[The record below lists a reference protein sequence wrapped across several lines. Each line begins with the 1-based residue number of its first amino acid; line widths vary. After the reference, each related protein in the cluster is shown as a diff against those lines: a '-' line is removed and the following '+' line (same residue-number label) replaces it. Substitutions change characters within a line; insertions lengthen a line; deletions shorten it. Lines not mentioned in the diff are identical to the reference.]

1 MSDTSQ
7 TTRRSNSQF
16 EDLRHRIIELESI
29 QDEFEETKQRLAAER
44 TFSESIIA
52 SLPGLF
58 FMVDDKGLYHRWNK
72 NLEEL
77 LGYTTEEIML
87 RDCRDF
93 VPREDRERIFEAIEI
108 GFKEGSFT
116 LEYSNLT
123 KDGRTIPFCAKGVGV
138 EIGGRPYIIGV
149 ELNLSELRKA
159 EKALRESEAHL
170 HSLME
175 TATNFAVYRL
185 AFESGDPK
193 RVKVIFVSPSII
205 DLLGVKEPMIFEN
218 WTENTHPDDSERIM
232 AAHFTLP
239 RPERTEEIMRVFHP
253 HMDEWRWIQFLST
266 SMFDNDGR
274 LKYSNGII
282 FDITDRVSATEDLMR
297 KEEELQKQTE
307 KLAKLNTALQVLVEH
322 REMEIRNIEN
332 GILNAME
339 RLIKPY
345 LQDLAQSRLSEEQRV
360 YIEIMESN
368 IDKIASPL
376 ARKLSAWQRRLSP
389 SENRVADLVRNGK
402 TTKEIASL
410 LGISDNAVSFHR
422 KNIRHKLGLVNQQI
436 NLTTYL
442 QSQEP
447 D

>member
-1 MSDTSQ
+1 
-7 TTRRSNSQF
+7 
-16 EDLRHRIIELESI
+16 
-29 QDEFEETKQRLAAER
+29 
-44 TFSESIIA
+44 
-52 SLPGLF
+52 
-58 FMVDDKGLYHRWNK
+58 
-72 NLEEL
+72 
-77 LGYTTEEIML
+77 
-87 RDCRDF
+87 
-93 VPREDRERIFEAIEI
+93 
-108 GFKEGSFT
+108 
-116 LEYSNLT
+116 
-123 KDGRTIPFCAKGVGV
+123 
-138 EIGGRPYIIGV
+138 
-149 ELNLSELRKA
+149 
-159 EKALRESEAHL
+159 
-170 HSLME
+170 
-175 TATNFAVYRL
+175 
-185 AFESGDPK
+185 
-193 RVKVIFVSPSII
+193 
-205 DLLGVKEPMIFEN
+205 
-218 WTENTHPDDSERIM
+218 M

-253 HMDEWRWIQFLST
+253 HRDEWRWIQFLST